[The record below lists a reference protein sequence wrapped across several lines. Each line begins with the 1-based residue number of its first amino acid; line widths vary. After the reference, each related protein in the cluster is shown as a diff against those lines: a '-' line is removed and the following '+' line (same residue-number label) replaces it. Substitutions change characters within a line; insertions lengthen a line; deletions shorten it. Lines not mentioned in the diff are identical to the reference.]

1 MPRVASQKTKDE
13 LLVEN
18 AILRNNDHLRAVL
31 KEELAPFT
39 KVIKDLDKRLV
50 LVERE
55 VDEIKETVAPFS
67 VLKKRMWFAII
78 FASLLVGLAGSKV
91 SQMLGGK

>member
-1 MPRVASQKTKDE
+1 MPRTTQKTKEE

-39 KVIKDLDKRLV
+39 KVIKDLDIRLGV
-50 LVERE
+50 VEKE
-55 VDEIKETVAPFS
+55 VDEIKDTVAPFS
-67 VLKKRMWFAII
+67 ALKKRMWFAVI

-91 SQMLGGK
+91 SQILGVK

>member
-1 MPRVASQKTKDE
+1 MPRTTKTKEE
-13 LLVEN
+13 LIVEN
-18 AILRNNDHLRAVL
+18 AILKNNDHLRAVL

-55 VDEIKETVAPFS
+55 VDEIKDTVAPFS
-67 VLKKRMWFAII
+67 ALKKRIWFAVI
-78 FASLLVGLAGSKV
+78 FASLLVGLAGSRI
-91 SQMLGGK
+91 SEMIGGK

>member
-1 MPRVASQKTKDE
+1 MPTRSQKTKEE

-39 KVIKDLDKRLV
+39 KVIKEFEHRLGA
-50 LVERE
+50 VEKE
-55 VDEIKETVAPFS
+55 VEEIKDTVAPFS
-67 VLKKRMWFAII
+67 LLKKRIWFAVI
-78 FASLLVGLAGSKV
+78 FASLLVGLAGSKI

>member
-55 VDEIKETVAPFS
+55 VDEIKDTVAPFS
-67 VLKKRMWFAII
+67 ALKKRIWFAVI

-91 SQMLGGK
+91 SEMLGGK

>member
-1 MPRVASQKTKDE
+1 MPRTAKTKEE

-39 KVIKDLDKRLV
+39 KVIKDLDERV
-50 LVERE
+50 GIVERDVE
-55 VDEIKETVAPFS
+55 EIKDTIAPFTTI
-67 VLKKRMWFAII
+67 KKRIWFAVI
-78 FASLLVGLAGSKV
+78 FASLLIGLAGSKV
-91 SQMLGGK
+91 GELIGGK

>member
-50 LVERE
+50 IVERE
-55 VDEIKETVAPFS
+55 VEEIKDTVEPFS
-67 VLKKRMWFAII
+67 AIKKRIWFAVI
-78 FASLLVGLAGSKV
+78 FASLLVGLAGSRV
-91 SQMLGGK
+91 SEMLGGK

>member
-1 MPRVASQKTKDE
+1 MPTRSQKTKEE

-18 AILRNNDHLRAVL
+18 AILKNNDHLRAVL

-39 KVIKDLDKRLV
+39 KVIKDLDTRLGV
-50 LVERE
+50 VERE
-55 VDEIKETVAPFS
+55 VDEIKDTVAPFS
-67 VLKKRMWFAII
+67 ILKKRIWFFVI
-78 FASLLVGLAGSKV
+78 FASLLIGLAGSKI